1 MHILHTLKDRDQRL
15 RDEALM
21 ACRDAARAVDTAQA
35 QVQALVNYRS
45 EYRQRWAGEFAKAA
59 PIEIVRCYQGFV
71 SRLDQAI
78 ISQEAAVKQAEAALL
93 RAQAK
98 LKQRELKLATVGRI
112 IVRREQSAAQL
123 ARRDDQRRSDE
134 GSQRLAWAARAA
146 QPA

>member
-21 ACRDAARAVDTAQA
+21 ACRDASRQLDTARA
-35 QVQALVNYRS
+35 QVEALVNYRS
-45 EYRQRWAGEFAKAA
+45 EYRARWAGEFSRAA

-78 ISQEAAVKQAEAALL
+78 ISQENTVQHAEAGLL

-112 IVRREQSAAQL
+112 IIRREQTAAQH
-123 ARRDDQRRSDE
+123 ARRDEQRRSDE
-134 GSQRLAWAARAA
+134 GSQRLAWAAREAQAA
-146 QPA
+146 